1 VPLLKLVARSS
12 AGLALVVFGIRTAV
26 AADPHLEVP
35 PAAVAEQSRAYSYA
49 NLSDDR
55 ALAELA
61 RRGLPYTR
69 IDETVPGVRTPVRL
83 SGPLH
88 GVNIHSALPK
98 EVRATT
104 PFEILDARLALA
116 LDDFCEILAHHDVV
130 GVVHFTIYRPNDSSS
145 PEKNGGL
152 PRHPGG
158 MAIDVGGLRKR
169 GGSFLTVLSDWPSA
183 IGARTCG
190 AGARKILGR
199 KGRELMSIL
208 CEAADSRLFNV
219 MLTPHF
225 NRAHR
230 DHVHLEIKAD
240 VKWFLVH

>member
-1 VPLLKLVARSS
+1 MVFPKPIAFTGACLTLVALDAPS
-12 AGLALVVFGIRTAV
+12 AS
-26 AADPHLEVP
+26 AADSHLEIPP
-35 PAAVAEQSRAYSYA
+35 PAIAEQSRAYAYA
-49 NLSDDR
+49 NLSDEG
-55 ALAELA
+55 ALAELE
-61 RRGLPYTR
+61 RRKLPYAR
-69 IDETVPGVRTPVRL
+69 ITEVVPGVRTPIRL
-83 SGPLH
+83 TGPLH
-88 GVNIHSALPK
+88 GVTIHSSLPK

-116 LDDFCEILAHHDVV
+116 LDDFSEILANHDVV
-130 GVVHFTIYRPNDSSS
+130 EVVHFTIYRPNDSGS

-158 MAIDVGGLRKR
+158 MAIDVGALRKR
-169 GGSFLTVLSDWPSA
+169 SGSFLTVVSEWPPA

-190 AGARKILGR
+190 PGARKIIGR
-199 KGRELMSIL
+199 KGRELMSVL

-219 MLTPHF
+219 VLTPHF
-225 NRAHR
+225 NRAHH

>member
-1 VPLLKLVARSS
+1 MSKLLQFPG
-12 AGLALVVFGIRTAV
+12 AGLALVALIARTAA
-26 AADPHLEVP
+26 AADTHLEIP
-35 PAAVAEQSRAYSYA
+35 PPAVAEQSRAYAYA

-55 ALAELA
+55 ALAELV
-61 RRGLPYTR
+61 RRRLPHTR
-69 IDETVPGVRTPVRL
+69 IEESVAGVRTPVRL

-88 GVNIHSALPK
+88 GVTIHSSLPK

-116 LDDFCEILAHHDVV
+116 LDDFCEILANHDVIE
-130 GVVHFTIYRPNDSSS
+130 VVHFTIYRPNDSGS

-152 PRHPGG
+152 PRHAGG
-158 MAIDVGGLRKR
+158 VAIDVGALKKR
-169 GGSFLTVLSDWPSA
+169 GGSFLTVLADWPAA

-190 AGARKILGR
+190 TGARKILGR

-219 MLTPHF
+219 VLTPHF
-225 NRAHR
+225 NRAHH

>member
-1 VPLLKLVARSS
+1 MSPPHLVAFSGSS
-12 AGLALVVFGIRTAV
+12 LVLAVLGICTTAG
-26 AADPHLEVP
+26 ADQHLEIP
-35 PAAVAEQSRAYSYA
+35 PPAVAEQSKAYSYA

-55 ALAELA
+55 ALEELA
-61 RRGLPYTR
+61 RRR
-69 IDETVPGVRTPVRL
+69 ISYVRLDEAVPGVRTPVRL

-88 GVNIHSALPK
+88 GVTVHSSLPK
-98 EVRATT
+98 EARATT

-116 LDDFCEILAHHDVV
+116 LDDFCEILANHDVV
-130 GVVHFTIYRPNDSSS
+130 EVVHFTIYRPNDASS

-158 MAIDVGGLRKR
+158 MAIDVGAFRKR
-169 GGSFLTVLSDWPSA
+169 SGSFLTVVADWPSA
-183 IGARTCG
+183 IGAKTCG

-208 CEAADSRLFNV
+208 CEAADSRVFNV

-225 NRAHR
+225 NRAHH

-240 VKWFLVH
+240 VRWFLVH